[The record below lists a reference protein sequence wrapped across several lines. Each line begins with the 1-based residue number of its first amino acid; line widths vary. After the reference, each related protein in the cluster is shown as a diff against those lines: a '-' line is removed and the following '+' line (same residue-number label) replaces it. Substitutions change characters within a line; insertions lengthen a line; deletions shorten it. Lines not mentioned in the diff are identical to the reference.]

1 MGGLRGARAGPVFA
15 IPDNGGRADHQR
27 TVLTRRASIPHLLG
41 VAVFAAV
48 AGGVVHRYLLDW
60 PDEIWQVDLEVYRAG
75 SRSLLE
81 GRQVYDWLTGGPQW
95 LPFTYPPFAALLG
108 MPLAL
113 MPFSAAAWVWALL
126 QLALMWISVGI
137 AFRPLLARF
146 GRWAPVAQGT
156 VAGTL
161 VHTLPL
167 SDGFRFGQVNAVIVT
182 LCLVDVAR
190 RTEGR
195 WPRGSL
201 VAVAA
206 AIKLTPAVFWIHW
219 TVTRQWRTLAVSV
232 ATAAG
237 LTALTAFLLP
247 SASAAFW
254 TAALLDPGRLGPNQG
269 ASNQSMRGVLLRL
282 GPPEGPAL
290 TLTWLALVL
299 LVGVAGFSLAAR
311 LDRMGEQV
319 AVVGTVGLLAVLVS
333 PVSWVHHLH
342 WGIVV
347 IGALVGDGRQ
357 RRRVVAGAVATVWLY
372 LHMPWWGTG
381 MVQRGEGPA
390 WWARLL
396 ENSFALFAV
405 VALIALWWLV
415 ARGRGVVA
423 ASAVA
428 TGSHGAGPQDGGSG
442 RPGSPDGA
450 QAPAGD
456 TGDAGADGADGS
468 RGAGGSVDGT
478 GHGGEPG
485 PGESTPNPPLTLPA
499 R

>member
-1 MGGLRGARAGPVFA
+1 MTEVSQGERALLEQIRQGDPQGWAQLIQRYQGRLLAFAQSKLNKHAAAEDAVHAAIVSLLRRGKLPAEIRPYVFRSVRNAVMDGARAARG
-15 IPDNGGRADHQR
+15 
-27 TVLTRRASIPHLLG
+27 
-41 VAVFAAV
+41 AA
-48 AGGVVHRYLLDW
+48 
-60 PDEIWQVDLEVYRAG
+60 
-75 SRSLLE
+75 
-81 GRQVYDWLTGGPQW
+81 
-95 LPFTYPPFAALLG
+95 
-108 MPLAL
+108 
-113 MPFSAAAWVWALL
+113 
-126 QLALMWISVGI
+126 
-137 AFRPLLARF
+137 
-146 GRWAPVAQGT
+146 
-156 VAGTL
+156 
-161 VHTLPL
+161 
-167 SDGFRFGQVNAVIVT
+167 
-182 LCLVDVAR
+182 
-190 RTEGR
+190 
-195 WPRGSL
+195 
-201 VAVAA
+201 
-206 AIKLTPAVFWIHW
+206 
-219 TVTRQWRTLAVSV
+219 
-232 ATAAG
+232 
-237 LTALTAFLLP
+237 
-247 SASAAFW
+247 
-254 TAALLDPGRLGPNQG
+254 AALLDPGRLGPNQG